1 MELAALLSIR
11 AQVSVVSEAQLR
23 GADEIWLAFATR
35 GVLPVTTLDGL
46 PVGSGK
52 PGPLF
57 ERMYLAFLNYTKELA
72 GTAAL

>member
-1 MELAALLSIR
+1 LSIR
-11 AQVSVVSEAQLR
+11 SQVGPVTEAQLR

-35 GVLPVTTLDGL
+35 GVLPVTQLDGVA
-46 PVGSGK
+46 VGSGK

-57 ERMYLAFLNYTKELA
+57 NRMHLAFVNYARDLA